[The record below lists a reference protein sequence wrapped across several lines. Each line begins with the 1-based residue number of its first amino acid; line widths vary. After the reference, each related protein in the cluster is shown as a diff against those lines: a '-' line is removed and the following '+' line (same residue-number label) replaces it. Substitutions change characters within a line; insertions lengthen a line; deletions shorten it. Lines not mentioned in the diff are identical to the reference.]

1 MSKHEVLTSV
11 SNVGKMKKRL
21 TAGDTLDSADVS
33 KKDLVFLLARGA
45 IAQAAASSKPAEPQV
60 TASKESA

>member
-11 SNVGKMKKRL
+11 SNVGKTKKRL

-33 KKDLVFLLARGA
+33 KKDLAFLLARGA
-45 IAQAAASSKPAEPQV
+45 IGQAAASKKPAELQAA
-60 TASKESA
+60 TGEGN